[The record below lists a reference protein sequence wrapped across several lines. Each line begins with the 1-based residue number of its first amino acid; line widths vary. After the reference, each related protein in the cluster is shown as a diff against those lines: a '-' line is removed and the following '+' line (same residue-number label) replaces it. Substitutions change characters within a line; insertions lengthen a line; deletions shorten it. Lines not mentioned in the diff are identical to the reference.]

1 MRCKAFG
8 SASNLESIVS
18 TVSTRR
24 LFFALWPDN
33 RQRDR
38 LRDVINAVAKTVE
51 GRAVDRRNWHV
62 TLPYVGEFEEAQI
75 PDLQDLA
82 GQIQVEPFQLGFDRL
97 EFWARPKIACLVAPT
112 VPVEL
117 QDLVE
122 SLNAILQVTGVVP
135 KDHTY
140 RPHITVS
147 RNVRAFTTERLTQRL
162 TTEWSSFELMESVS
176 SSSGVSYIPLK
187 Q

>member
-1 MRCKAFG
+1 M
-8 SASNLESIVS
+8 
-18 TVSTRR
+18 STRR

-51 GRAVDRRNWHV
+51 GKAVDRRNWHV

-75 PDLQDLA
+75 PDLQNLA
-82 GQIQVEPFQLGFDRL
+82 GQIQVAPFQLGFDRL
-97 EFWARPKIACLVAPT
+97 EYWARPKIACLVAPT
-112 VPVEL
+112 VPIEL

-147 RNVRAFTTERLTQRL
+147 RNARAFTTERLTQRA
-162 TTEWSSFELMESVS
+162 TTEWSGFELMESVS
-176 SSSGVSYIPLK
+176 SPSGVSYIPLK